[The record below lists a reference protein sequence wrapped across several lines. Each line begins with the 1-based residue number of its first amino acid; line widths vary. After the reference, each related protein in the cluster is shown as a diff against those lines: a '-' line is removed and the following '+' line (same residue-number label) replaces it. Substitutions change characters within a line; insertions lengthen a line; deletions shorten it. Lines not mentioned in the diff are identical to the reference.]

1 MLTVMEAI
9 KARRSIR
16 KFSPDDVPEELV
28 EQMLEAA
35 RLAPSGTNIQP
46 WRFVVIRDD
55 DTKREIKDICMGQ
68 KFIEEAP
75 VVIVCYADLDR
86 YSRQSRRQRRQE
98 FSDSGVTETLSG
110 RFADPKF
117 YASLETAPPMPL
129 EQMTR
134 SALCNAYIAIEHLI
148 LMATALGVGTCW
160 VGASNNTEKLNA
172 LFGLDE
178 NYVAAAVV
186 PVGYPEGEVPLQ
198 RPRLALEEILL
209 KPKIRVPVA

>member
-1 MLTVMEAI
+1 MLTFWETI

-28 EQMLEAA
+28 AQMLEAA
-35 RLAPSGTNIQP
+35 RLAPSGSNTQP
-46 WRFVVIRDD
+46 WRFIVVRDEE
-55 DTKREIKDICMGQ
+55 TRKELRNICMGQ

-86 YSRQSRRQRRQE
+86 YSPQSRKQRRQE
-98 FSDSGVTETLSG
+98 FAESGVMETLSG

-117 YASLETAPPMPL
+117 RASLIDNPMPL

-160 VGASNNTEKLNA
+160 VGATNSTEKLNA
-172 LFGLDE
+172 LFGLED
-178 NYVAAAVV
+178 NYIAAAVV
-186 PVGYPEGEVPLQ
+186 PVGYPEGDVPPQ
-198 RPRLALEEILL
+198 RPRLKLEEILL
-209 KPKIRVPVA
+209 EPKVAVPAA